1 MRLRRDVGSL
11 WLWWIFLDNL
21 RSRIIKLM
29 ILVTWVEQQTATH
42 LQDWPTTS
50 IINKNAK
57 STMRVHNKQHESV
70 TILKYPKKPSGAAMV
85 PRCPNTG
92 HNFRSTGLPFDQ
104 VSARHSSGWKTTAGC
119 QCARSHV
126 SWVHANGGKRHRQ
139 Q

>member
-1 MRLRRDVGSL
+1 MVNDQCIVGGMRESLRRDVGSL

-29 ILVTWVEQQTATH
+29 VLVTWVEQQKATH

-57 STMRVHNKQHESV
+57 STMRVQNKQHESV
-70 TILKYPKKPSGAAMV
+70 TILKYPK
-85 PRCPNTG
+85 
-92 HNFRSTGLPFDQ
+92 NFRSTGLPFNQ